1 MGNYSEGQS
10 KFGQLK
16 ITNVKETGKVLGR
29 GSYGEV
35 GEAYWRGTR
44 CATKKPPNVFLDP
57 TLCHTW
63 SRLRHPNIV
72 QLFGVVFE
80 KGSNLPVLVLEIMPT
95 TLRIH
100 LETRSKREF
109 LMEQKIAVLHQVALG
124 LAYLHGQNQ
133 VYLNLSTNKVLLHP
147 DHGTVKLT
155 DFGFMRSIS
164 SDGGNQTGSTVPH
177 GAYAFM
183 PLEVLNMPPNY
194 NDRADVFSLGC
205 VFLSTLSHAWP
216 QPLAAKVKKD
226 GKLVALSEL
235 ERRTQYFDGLSQAE
249 RTLFE
254 SHIELCLKEEADG
267 RPCSL
272 SIAEA
277 LGELQQSY
285 RGQSLEER
293 VCEQEAMVG
302 SLEACTEE
310 LRAENEELMQ
320 ANTVS

>member
-16 ITNVKETGKVLGR
+16 ITNVKTGKVLGR

-100 LETRSKREF
+100 LETHSKREF

-124 LAYLHGQNQ
+124 LAYLHGQNL

-155 DFGFMRSIS
+155 DFGFTRSIS

-194 NDRADVFSLGC
+194 NDRADLFSLGC
-205 VFLSTLSHAWP
+205 VILSTLSHAWP

-254 SHIELCLKEEADG
+254 SHIELCLKEEADS

-310 LRAENEELMQ
+310 LQAENEELMQ